1 MLGAL
6 AGLPALLYQDF
17 RCQKGD
23 MADPF
28 RILLRVFL
36 AVLTLGSLTLL
47 LYYVLQVP
55 FGGYASLMIA
65 FSSADIGEYRK
76 DVALVF
82 FSSINSPQ
90 HRNCHSYRDRFP
102 IKQDR
107 DGDMDIAVTIAVKDD
122 VRPVARILRMIH
134 RVNNY
139 YCIHLDRNADS
150 TLREAVQ
157 GLITCFNGNVELIP
171 KNSSITVASGGASS
185 LKTHLVCAE
194 QALNRNTKWKYLIN
208 IDDDE
213 FPLRTNLEIVAIL
226 QALGGSNLVEAFSV
240 TSSNSKEKNKD
251 LPLNAAWYHGALHG
265 AYRREFLE
273 NALQGQFV
281 APLRQYLLSNQSLVN
296 PEELFFPTLAYNA
309 KLLLPGACQKAPSPA
324 AEVNFGFLADLR
336 IRDNYGVRCTTKY
349 VDHVCLLGD
358 EHVQM
363 LKGASHLFASK
374 FQVDYEPEAYTNL
387 EQWYFDR
394 IKAESEVNLTLRS
407 AFDTYIYSRLTCT
420 QQHI

>member
-1 MLGAL
+1 MLDIL
-6 AGLPALLYQDF
+6 ADLPVLLYQDF

-23 MADPF
+23 MDGSF
-28 RILLRVFL
+28 RILLRVLL
-36 AVLTLGSLTLL
+36 AALILGSLTLL
-47 LYYVLQVP
+47 WYYVLQAP

-65 FSSADIGEYRK
+65 FSSADIGEYQK

-102 IKQDR
+102 IKRDR
-107 DGDMDIAVTIAVKDD
+107 DSDMDIAVTIAVKDD

-139 YCIHLDRNADS
+139 YCIHLDRNANS
-150 TLREAVQ
+150 TLRAAVQ
-157 GLITCFNGNVELIP
+157 GLVTCFNGNVELVP
-171 KNSSITVASGGASS
+171 ENSSIPMTSGGASI

-194 QALNRNTKWKYLIN
+194 QALNQ
-208 IDDDE
+208 
-213 FPLRTNLEIVAIL
+213 IVAIL
-226 QALGGSNLVEAFSV
+226 QALDGSNLVEAFSV
-240 TSSNSKEKNKD
+240 TNPNSKEKNKD
-251 LPLNAAWYHGALHG
+251 LPLNAAWYHGAPHG
-265 AYRREFLE
+265 AYKREFLE
-273 NALQGQFV
+273 DALRGQFL
-281 APLRQYLLSNQSLVN
+281 APLRQYLLNDQSLTN
-296 PEELFFPTLAYNA
+296 PEELFFPIFAYNA
-309 KLLLPGACQKAPSPA
+309 KLLLPGACKKAPSPA

-358 EHVQM
+358 EHLQM

-394 IKAESEVNLTLRS
+394 IKAEREANLTPRS

-420 QQHI
+420 QEHI